1 MPGNPL
7 PTVPNDLPWLEGMV
21 TPCGTPAPEAVEVTE
36 EDCAAREFGIGKVPR
51 GWGFCPG

>member
-36 EDCAAREFGIGKVPR
+36 EDCAARGFGIGKVPR